1 MNRRT
6 KSRRG
11 NRPRSSR
18 AGRRSWSRL
27 SRRRSAPLFAVG
39 CLIWVLVLSRLFF
52 IQVIKGAEYKEI
64 SSGQHQR
71 HIKLEAKRGEI
82 RDRKGRN
89 LVINLPVESFFAIPE
104 SVENVD
110 AVARVFSSS
119 GSGFRQLKDDLRT
132 RKSFVWLKRRVE
144 KEESRSYR
152 QSNLQGVWV
161 IGETKRYN
169 LYGDLASEVLGFTDV
184 DNRGLA
190 GVELRYDSQLHGEDG
205 KSVLQRDGHRNSYQI
220 AEYPLQRPRDGKN
233 LVLTIDI
240 ELQSIVEQELK
251 AGIRATEADAG
262 SAVFM
267 DPKTGEILAMAYC
280 GKDDGLPVKN
290 RTLSDNFEPGS
301 TFKIITAAAALEEGL
316 LSPEDS
322 IFAEKGEFRIGSKI
336 IHDVK
341 PLEMLSF
348 KEGVVHSSNIVL
360 AKIALRV
367 GKDKLYQYARDFGIG
382 EKTGIDLPGEGT
394 GFIPAPRR
402 WPDLVLAC
410 MGFGQGVSLTA
421 LQLACAYSAIAN
433 DGVLMKPFVVKAVLD
448 EQGEVVN
455 SVNPTP
461 VRQVVSQK
469 TAHILVDFL
478 KGVVSSGSGQRAQME
493 GVNVCGKTGTAQK
506 AKPNGGGYEQGSYI
520 ASFIGFFPAEDP
532 RLVGLITLDN
542 PRTEHLGG
550 LTAAPVFKNAAQRIV
565 SLSGESILTG
575 AVSQIPTPDQPEETP
590 DFMQEESSPS
600 RIQAHDLFAQ
610 ADTNAEGRILLP
622 DVRGMTVREALRILQ
637 AQDIKWRLE
646 GSGLVI
652 DQIPEPNTPIKA
664 HEECLLECRAD

>member
-1 MNRRT
+1 V
-6 KSRRG
+6 
-11 NRPRSSR
+11 
-18 AGRRSWSRL
+18 
-27 SRRRSAPLFAVG
+27 FALG
-39 CLIWVLVLSRLFF
+39 CLVWVLVFSRLFF
-52 IQVIKGAEYKEI
+52 IQVLKGTEYKEV

-104 SVENVD
+104 SVKSVE
-110 AVARVFSSS
+110 AVARVFSWSDSS
-119 GSGFRQLKDDLRT
+119 YSRLKTDLRT
-132 RKSFVWLKRRVE
+132 RENFVWLRRRVE
-144 KEESRSYR
+144 KEESRRLKDY
-152 QSNLQGVWV
+152 NLRGVWTMSD
-161 IGETKRYN
+161 TKRYC
-169 LYGDLASEVLGFTDV
+169 LYGDLAREVLGFTDV

-190 GVELRYDSQLHGEDG
+190 GVELQYDSPLRGEDG
-205 KSVLQRDGHRNSYQI
+205 ETVLQRDGHRNSYQM
-220 AEYPLQRPRDGKN
+220 AEYPIQQPKDGKS

-240 ELQSIVEQELK
+240 DLQSIVEQELK
-251 AGIRATEADAG
+251 AGIRATQADGG

-267 DPKTGEILAMAYC
+267 DPKTGEILAIAYC
-280 GKDDGLPVKN
+280 GKDDGLPLKN

-301 TFKIITAAAALEEGL
+301 TFKIITAAAALEEGIL
-316 LSPEDS
+316 TPEDS
-322 IFAEKGEFRIGSKI
+322 IFAEEGEFRIGSKT

-341 PLEMLSF
+341 PLKMLSF
-348 KEGVVHSSNIVL
+348 KESVVYSSNITL

-367 GKDKLYQYARDFGIG
+367 GKDKLYKYARDFGIG

-433 DGVLMKPFVVKAVLD
+433 NGVLMKPFVVKAVLD
-448 EQGEVVN
+448 AQGNVVH
-455 SVNPTP
+455 SANPTP
-461 VRQVVSQK
+461 VRQVVSRK
-469 TAHILVDFL
+469 TAHILIDFL
-478 KGVVSSGSGQRAQME
+478 KGVVSSGSGQRAKME
-493 GVNVCGKTGTAQK
+493 GVDVCGKTGTAQK

-575 AVSQIPTPDQPEETP
+575 AVNRVSTSDLPEEVS
-590 DFMQEESSPS
+590 DFTWHEARGLPMEG
-600 RIQAHDLFAQ
+600 RDLFAP
-610 ADTNAEGRILLP
+610 ADTNAEGQTLLP
-622 DVRGMTVREALRILQ
+622 DLRGMTVREAVRVLQ
-637 AQDIKWRLE
+637 AHDLRWKLT
-646 GSGLVI
+646 GSGLVVN
-652 DQIPEPNTPIKA
+652 QIPEPNTPVKT
-664 HEECLLECRAD
+664 HEECLLECRAE

>member
-1 MNRRT
+1 M
-6 KSRRG
+6 
-11 NRPRSSR
+11 
-18 AGRRSWSRL
+18 
-27 SRRRSAPLFAVG
+27 FALGSLV
-39 CLIWVLVLSRLFF
+39 WVLVFSRLFF
-52 IQVIKGAEYKEI
+52 IQVLKGAEYKEI

-104 SVENVD
+104 SVGNVD
-110 AVARVFSSS
+110 AVARLFGS
-119 GSGFRQLKDDLRT
+119 GDSGFRLLKDDLRT
-132 RKSFVWLKRRVE
+132 RENFVWLRRRVE
-144 KEESRSYR
+144 REESRRYK
-152 QSNLQGVWV
+152 QSNLRGIWA

-169 LYGDLASEVLGFTDV
+169 LYGDLAGEVLGFTDV

-190 GVELRYDSQLHGEDG
+190 GVELQYDSHLRGEDG
-205 KSVLQRDGHRNSYQI
+205 KTVLQRDGHRNSYQI
-220 AEYPLQRPRDGKN
+220 AEHPLQRPKDGES

-240 ELQSIVEQELK
+240 ELQTIVEQELK
-251 AGIRATEADAG
+251 AGIRSTEADGG

-290 RTLSDNFEPGS
+290 RALSDNFEPGS

-316 LSPEDS
+316 LTPEDS
-322 IFAEKGEFRIGSKI
+322 IYAEKGEFRIGSKT

-341 PLEMLSF
+341 PLELLSF
-348 KEGVVHSSNIVL
+348 KESVVYSSNIAL
-360 AKIALRV
+360 AKIALKV

-448 EQGEVVN
+448 AQGNVAS
-455 SVNPTP
+455 SVDPKP
-461 VRQVVSQK
+461 VRQVVSQR
-469 TAHILVDFL
+469 TAHILIDFL
-478 KGVVSSGSGQRAQME
+478 QGVVSSGSGQRAKME
-493 GVNVCGKTGTAQK
+493 GVTVCGKTGTAQK
-506 AKPNGGGYEQGSYI
+506 AKPDGRGYEQGSYI

-532 RLVGLITLDN
+532 HMVGLITLDN

-550 LTAAPVFKNAAQRIV
+550 LTAAPIFKNAAQRIV

-575 AVSQIPTPDQPEETP
+575 AVNQVPTAVRPEEAS
-590 DFMQEESSPS
+590 DFMQEEP
-600 RIQAHDLFAQ
+600 DLFRIGNHDPFAG
-610 ADTNAEGRILLP
+610 ADTNAEGQTLLP
-622 DVRGMTVREALRILQ
+622 DVRGMTVREAVKILQ
-637 AQDIKWRLE
+637 AHDLRWRLE

-652 DQIPEPNTPIKA
+652 KQIPEPNTPMKTDA
-664 HEECLLECRAD
+664 ACLLECRSD